1 MILLH
6 KLNRDSF
13 YLNCHLIEKIEENP
27 DTVITLVDGK
37 TLRVCETAIEVV
49 RLIKAYRQEINL

>member
-6 KLNRDSF
+6 KLNNDSF

-27 DTVITLVDGK
+27 DTVISLVDGK
-37 TLRVCETAIEVV
+37 TLRVCETAAEVV
-49 RLIKAYRQEINL
+49 EFIKAYRIEINR

>member
-6 KLNRDSF
+6 KLNTDSF

-37 TLRVCETAIEVV
+37 TIRVCETAKEVV
-49 RLIKAYRQEINL
+49 ESIKTYRKEINR